1 MTARD
6 KILGIETN
14 MKKVMVGCD
23 EVIRL
28 VMTALL
34 TGGHVLLE
42 DLPGT
47 GKTTLAKTL
56 ARSLD
61 MTYQRI
67 QFTPDL

>member
-28 VMTALL
+28 VMTALR
-34 TGGHVLLE
+34 
-42 DLPGT
+42 
-47 GKTTLAKTL
+47 LAL
-56 ARSLD
+56 GELRNRMEIL
-61 MTYQRI
+61 
-67 QFTPDL
+67 